1 MTGSGGLS
9 DTQFL
14 SFRRM
19 LNFAH
24 IVSSHCLGVLSTGS
38 VKGSN
43 AGTGKGSN
51 AGTGKKDTR

>member
-1 MTGSGGLS
+1 MTGSGDLS

-43 AGTGKGSN
+43 AGTGK
-51 AGTGKKDTR
+51 KDTR